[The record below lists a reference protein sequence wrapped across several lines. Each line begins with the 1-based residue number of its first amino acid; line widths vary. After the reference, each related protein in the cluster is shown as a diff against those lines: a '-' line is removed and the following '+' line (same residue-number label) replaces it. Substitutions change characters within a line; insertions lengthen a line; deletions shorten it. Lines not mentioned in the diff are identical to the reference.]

1 MAERAGKDFSG
12 MWQLGHELPKRP
24 RSAEGAAPQWVGDD
38 KLAGAW
44 ATFAACKTLL
54 NKNLIRRFHRHAS
67 PGRCRG
73 I

>member
-38 KLAGAW
+38 KLAGFHSYQLVSLT
-44 ATFAACKTLL
+44 ATAF
-54 NKNLIRRFHRHAS
+54 IRS
-67 PGRCRG
+67 LKL
-73 I
+73 